1 MTLRRDFLA
10 FTLGAVAARTVL
22 PPGAKAAPAVASTE
36 ELLHRYDEW
45 LDAERLAVMQELY
58 PWLDPFEARRF
69 VPCTGMVGHW
79 WTGPAPSTR
88 VLAVLAAASVP
99 TEPDTVEAR
108 RALWEARKA

>member
-10 FTLGAVAARTVL
+10 FTAGAVVARTVL
-22 PPGAKAAPAVASTE
+22 PIAARAEPAVASPE

-45 LDAERLAVMQELY
+45 LDAERLAVVQELY

-79 WTGPAPSTR
+79 WTGPTPSTR
-88 VLAVLAAASVP
+88 VLAVLRAAGVS